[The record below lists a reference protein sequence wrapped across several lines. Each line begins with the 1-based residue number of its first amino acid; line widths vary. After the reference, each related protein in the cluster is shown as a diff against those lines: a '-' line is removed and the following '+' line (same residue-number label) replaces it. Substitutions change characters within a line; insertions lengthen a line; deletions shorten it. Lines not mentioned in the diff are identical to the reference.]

1 MNEIKV
7 KVFNNLTRSKE
18 EFKSV
23 VPGEV
28 RFYSC
33 GPTTYDFLHVGNAR
47 ALVVGDLIHRTFKA
61 LGYKVI
67 FTRNFTDVDDK
78 IIDKAKQNG
87 VDALV
92 HSAKFVDECI
102 EDTKSLNMLPPTHT
116 PKVSDTMKEII
127 EFVEELIAKGYAY
140 EKEGEVLYH
149 VPKFESYGKLSKKD
163 LKSLEHGIRVEVDGH
178 KLHPSDFVLWKPAK
192 EGEPAWDSPWGK
204 GRPGWH
210 IECSAMARKF
220 MGKTIDIHHGGVD
233 LQFPHHENEIA
244 QSEAAN
250 GQEFSRYWCHNE
262 FLNFGKEKMS
272 KSLGNVITIRQFV
285 QNYGGAI
292 LRQVLASVHYRSTMD
307 WSQEVI
313 ERGMNDLE
321 RIHTFIKSYQELKKT
336 PSNEAANSEHLAEV
350 LKVIPQMKEELAN
363 DFNTP
368 GALSHFF
375 GIIRFLNREYLGEG
389 REKKALSLEL
399 IKAIDEL
406 LSFVS
411 LATGLVYDDPAPI
424 LEKINSARK
433 NFSTAEGKGGKLSDD
448 EITKLISE
456 RTEARKTKN
465 WGRADEI
472 RKIFAEAGIELKD
485 NPDGT
490 VTWKWK

>member
-1 MNEIKV
+1 MNDIKV

-78 IIDKAKQNG
+78 IIDKAKQNN

-92 HSAKFVDECI
+92 HSAKFVEECI

-127 EFVEELIAKGYAY
+127 EFVQELIAKGYAY
-140 EKEGEVLYH
+140 EQDGEVLYH
-149 VPKFESYGKLSKKD
+149 VPKFETYGKLSKKD
-163 LKSLEHGIRVEVDGH
+163 LKSLEHGIRVEVESH
-178 KLHPSDFVLWKPAK
+178 KRHPSDFVLWKPAK

-250 GQEFSRYWCHNE
+250 GCEFSRYWCHNE

-292 LRQVLASVHYRSTMD
+292 LRQVLVSVHYRSTMD

-321 RIHTFIKSYQELKKT
+321 RIHLFVKAYQDLKKN
-336 PSNEAANSEHLAEV
+336 PSNEAAPKEHLAEV
-350 LKVIPQMKEELAN
+350 LKVVPQMKEELAN

-375 GIIRFLNREYLGEG
+375 GVIRFLNREYLGEG
-389 REKKALSLEL
+389 REKKPLSREL
-399 IKAIDEL
+399 IIAIDEL
-406 LSFVS
+406 LAFVS
-411 LATGLVYDDPAPI
+411 LSTGLVYDDPTPI
-424 LEKINSARK
+424 LEKINAARK
-433 NFSTAEGKGGKLSDD
+433 NFSAAEGKGGKLSDE
-448 EITKLISE
+448 EITKLIAE
-456 RTEARKTKN
+456 RSEARKTKN

>member
-1 MNEIKV
+1 MKKMENYKV

-18 EFKSV
+18 EFKPV
-23 VPGEV
+23 APGEV

-61 LGYKVI
+61 LGYIVT

-78 IIDKAKQNG
+78 IIDRARELK
-87 VDALV
+87 VDALD
-92 HSAKFVDECI
+92 HSAKYVDECVK
-102 EDTKSLNMLPPTHT
+102 DTISLNMLEPTHT
-116 PKVSDTMKEII
+116 PKVSETMPEII
-127 EFVEELIAKGYAY
+127 RMVEELIEKGYAY
-140 EKEGEVLYH
+140 EKKGEVLYH
-149 VPKFESYGKLSKKD
+149 VPKFETYGKLSKKD
-163 LKSLEHGIRVEVDGH
+163 LQSLEHGIRVEVNTD
-178 KLHPSDFVLWKPAK
+178 KRHPSDFVLWKPAK
-192 EGEPAWDSPWGK
+192 EGEPSWDSPWGK

-220 MGKTIDIHHGGVD
+220 MGKTIDIHHGGID

-250 GQEFSRYWCHNE
+250 GCEFSHYWCHNE

-285 QNYGGAI
+285 ETYGGAI

-321 RIHTFIKSYQELKKT
+321 RIHMFIEGYQELKKD
-336 PSNEAANSEHLAEV
+336 SSVAVNEEHLAEV

-363 DFNTP
+363 DFNVP

-375 GIIRFLNREYLGEG
+375 GMIRLLNREYIGD
-389 REKKALSLEL
+389 KKIISLKLS
-399 IKAIDEL
+399 AATDDV
-406 LSFVS
+406 LSFVK
-411 LATGLVYDDPAPI
+411 LATGLVYDDPKAI

-433 NFSTAEGKGGKLSDD
+433 NFSSAEGKGGKMSEE

-456 RTEARKTKN
+456 RGEARKTKN
-465 WGRADEI
+465 WARADEI
-472 RKIFAEAGIELKD
+472 RKIFTEAGIDLKD
-485 NPDGT
+485 SPDGT
-490 VTWKWK
+490 VSWKWK